1 MPLVRAVLIVIVLV
15 SGTAS
20 QYGGGVAERTIAVR
34 QQTDPPRVSMT
45 LPQELPETDGYLAV
59 LECEHIGE
67 VWWLRNVKTGDV
79 RSFLVID
86 CSGHAATRNWMLR
99 GNIIGEIDW
108 QSALAWDTVGYGI
121 EVERVLLSLHE
132 SY

>member
-1 MPLVRAVLIVIVLV
+1 MFNVVLIVMVV
-15 SGTAS
+15 ASGAAS
-20 QYGGGVAERTIAVR
+20 QYANGVAERTIAVR
-34 QQTDPPRVSMT
+34 QTPGRVSMP
-45 LPQELPETDGYLAV
+45 LPQELPATDGYLAS

-108 QSALAWDTVGYGI
+108 QSALAWDTVGHGI

>member
-1 MPLVRAVLIVIVLV
+1 MQIACALIVIVLA

-34 QQTDPPRVSMT
+34 QAVPPRVSMP